1 MKNSIFLFFLIIIT
15 VGCTNAKNK
24 QAKTVLEPGVYYLD
38 SKRSRDTLFFQTTK
52 PISLIR
58 NWNLTTWEID
68 EDSIFQ
74 KDHKSFAEHF
84 GKDKCSYSLQND
96 TLIITY
102 RNRIE
107 ELKHPSSKA
116 IYSFD
121 KYLVLLSG
129 NGFLHLLKI
138 EDEKKVNSDIRSD
151 IQLR

>member
-74 KDHKSFAEHF
+74 KDHKGFAEHF

-96 TLIITY
+96 TLIVTY